1 MDRQIAILVREVSRT
16 QDDENAD
23 VQDAQNADV
32 QDAQN
37 ASVQDAYSADVQDAQ
52 NASVQDAYSADV
64 QDASTDFPQCLRPNK
79 GRDPFPYCISPK
91 PGIRFKCEGFVG
103 QIFKIRRSS
112 GMVEDGWTLHP
123 SLNTGV
129 NYTGEYILCENTIID
144 KMRHVSLDDL
154 FTLNPQFNV
163 HGY

>member
-1 MDRQIAILVREVSRT
+1 MPNEFTTNINLKMDHSIAVLVREVSRT
-16 QDDENAD
+16 QDGE
-23 VQDAQNADV
+23 NADV

-37 ASVQDAYSADVQDAQ
+37 ASVQDAQ
-52 NASVQDAYSADV
+52 NADL

-123 SLNTGV
+123 SLDTGV

-154 FTLNPQFNV
+154 FTLPAIQRAWLLI
-163 HGY
+163 

>member
-1 MDRQIAILVREVSRT
+1 MAILVREVSLT
-16 QDDENAD
+16 QDGENADVRDAQNASVQDVQNAD

-37 ASVQDAYSADVQDAQ
+37 ADVQDAHSADVQ
-52 NASVQDAYSADV
+52 NAVADLP
-64 QDASTDFPQCLRPNK
+64 PQCLRPNK
-79 GRDPFPYCISPK
+79 GCDPFPHCISPK
-91 PGIRFKCEGFVG
+91 PGIIFKCEGFVG
-103 QIFKIRRSS
+103 QVFKIKRSS

-123 SLNTGV
+123 SLDTGV
-129 NYTGEYILCENTIID
+129 NELGEYIFCQNTSID
-144 KMRHVSLDDL
+144 KMRPVSLDDL